1 VREQPD
7 FVNAAALLDTELS
20 PRDLLVAL
28 KRLELELGR
37 VETYRWGP
45 RAIDLDILAYD
56 DLALDE
62 PDLTIPHPHLH
73 ERAFALIP
81 LAEIDPTFTAA
92 AERLDSAARAE
103 VEAL

>member
-1 VREQPD
+1 VRDQPD

-20 PRDLLVAL
+20 PRDLLTAL

-45 RAIDLDILAYD
+45 RTIDLDILAYD
-56 DLALDE
+56 DLTLRE
-62 PDLTIPHPHLH
+62 PGLSIPHPHLN

-81 LAEIDPTFTAA
+81 LAEIDPTFASAA
-92 AERLDSAARAE
+92 ARLNPAVRAE
-103 VEAL
+103 VEPL